1 MKIKEMEQRTGIPS
15 ANIRYYEKEG
25 LLHPVRKENN
35 YREYSEGDLKRLE
48 QIKIL
53 RLLGVRL
60 EDIRKIYD
68 GTLTL
73 DAVMAERLETLDN
86 EESQLKEVRR
96 VCENI
101 VGHNMKVEMLHEEIL
116 ESTNDGTIWKERLA
130 QVLKEDMSKVAVNR
144 TKMNRQITGILSI
157 GFLIN
162 AIIAF
167 VAAPV
172 IERTPLTFVDIVGRG
187 YSGEHPKYG
196 LIAMAAL
203 VLLVALGISLYLTAS
218 VKIYIVIFVLT
229 SVLLSPTLMAVI
241 GVAVSDSLKHQI
253 CGYFPLF
260 WMFLIIYAVIYCIAS
275 ERNEKLLEHTG
286 TALIYAL
293 IMTVVLTG
301 LSYLCIRSWMMPL
314 IMLLITTVY
323 LMLFWTA
330 VNNDV
335 RSYTKYYAAKSAIRM
350 MNPVA
355 IIFSYYGRSKTPM
368 WGDFSDN
375 KK

>member
-35 YREYSEGDLKRLE
+35 YREYSEEDLNRLE

-53 RLLGVRL
+53 RLLGVSL
-60 EDIRKIYD
+60 EDIRKIYEGD
-68 GTLTL
+68 LTL
-73 DAVMAERLETLDN
+73 DSVMAERLEALDN
-86 EESQLKEVRR
+86 EESQLKEIRR

-101 VGHNMKVEMLHEEIL
+101 VGRNMKVEMLHEEIL
-116 ESTNDGTIWKERLA
+116 ENNNNKAIWKERLA

-144 TKMNRQITGILSI
+144 TQMNRQITGILSV

-167 VAAPV
+167 VTAPL
-172 IERTPLTFVDIVGRG
+172 IERTPLTFLDIFGRG
-187 YSGEHPKYG
+187 YPSEHPKYG
-196 LIAMAAL
+196 MVAMIAL
-203 VLLVALGISLYLTAS
+203 VLLVALGIALYFTAS
-218 VKIYIVIFVLT
+218 VKVYIVIFVLT

-241 GVAVSDSLKHQI
+241 GAAANNSLKCQI

-275 ERNEKLLEHTG
+275 ERNERLLEHTG
-286 TALIYAL
+286 IALIYAL
-293 IMTVVLTG
+293 VMTVVLTG
-301 LSYLCIRSWMMPL
+301 LSYLCIRSWMMPM
-314 IMLLITTVY
+314 IILLIATVY
-323 LMLFWTA
+323 LMLFWTD
-330 VNNDV
+330 VNRDV

-350 MNPVA
+350 INPIA

-368 WGDFSDN
+368 WGDFTDN